1 VGIYSATSPLIVG
14 FLQSLCTSAK
24 SFLPNMHLL
33 LAVLLSLTSTLT
45 NAASIIAQP
54 PINITSLFAPNR
66 ATFNEAITAGAAIV
80 YARYSTAI
88 LVEIQATTMMNPTTM
103 PKLLTDVRLIFT
115 VRNQEPYK
123 SALIEMKPRAWGQWL
138 EPRLTIVPTSIM
150 NGALPLPLRMDLVEA
165 DQLIKEAGYR
175 GKYWGVNVAW
185 PLSLPAALMQA
196 IYYFE
201 MEGDDPSTL
210 AVATKDRTVLP
221 LPKGVGVSE
230 HVSNQH

>member
-1 VGIYSATSPLIVG
+1 
-14 FLQSLCTSAK
+14 
-24 SFLPNMHLL
+24 
-33 LAVLLSLTSTLT
+33 
-45 NAASIIAQP
+45 
-54 PINITSLFAPNR
+54 
-66 ATFNEAITAGAAIV
+66 
-80 YARYSTAI
+80 
-88 LVEIQATTMMNPTTM
+88 
-103 PKLLTDVRLIFT
+103 
-115 VRNQEPYK
+115 
-123 SALIEMKPRAWGQWL
+123 
-138 EPRLTIVPTSIM
+138 M

-201 MEGDDPSTL
+201 MEGDDPSAL

-230 HVSNQH
+230 LVLNQH